1 VDFVNE
7 PAQHTTSLYARLEAL
22 PENLVGEIINGC
34 LHAQPRPAG
43 PHALAAS
50 RLGADLERPY
60 GRGRGGPGGWWIIDE
75 PEVHFVQDQVVAV
88 PDIGG
93 WRKQRMPMVPRGHRF
108 EVVPDWLCEILSP
121 TTAAFDR
128 TEKMPVYAQYG
139 VRHLWLLD
147 PAARTLEVFEIRD
160 ARWTLHA
167 AFKGNERIS
176 APPFQEVSIT
186 LSDLW
191 VDAQ

>member
-1 VDFVNE
+1 MSE
-7 PAQHTTSLYARLEAL
+7 PAQHPTSLYARLEAL
-22 PENLVGEIINGC
+22 PENLVGEIINGS

-50 RLGADLERPY
+50 RLGADLEGPY

-75 PEVHFVQDQVVAV
+75 PEVHFVRDQVIAV

-108 EVVPDWLCEILSP
+108 EIVPDWLCEVLSP

-128 TEKMPVYAQYG
+128 NEKMPAYAQYG

-147 PAARTLEVFEIRD
+147 PAAHILEVFELVD
-160 ARWTLHA
+160 GRWTLHE
-167 AFKGNERIS
+167 AFKGHECVS
-176 APPFQEVSIT
+176 APPFQEVSIA

-191 VDAQ
+191 VDAR